1 MLNKPLTRP
10 YFSGGTLKGVGWP
23 AIKIVFDKQP
33 IKLLQDW
40 TSHQQSQQSVQASSH
55 VWHDEK
61 RPSLAFHG
69 GILQTNTQD
78 HWEYECYYSR
88 IYTPIMTVKHGQIT
102 IIPKLELRAFCGGFT
117 FHATIRGD
125 LGWGRYIS
133 PRDKIKHS
141 RTQQSVF
148 PITCRI
154 DSLKRITSTTKL
166 WHARFFQTQYSGV
179 SEN

>member
-1 MLNKPLTRP
+1 MLNKPLKKP

-23 AIKIVFDKQP
+23 AIEIVFDKQP

-55 VWHDEK
+55 VWHCGK

-69 GILQTNTQD
+69 RILQTNTQD
-78 HWEYECYYSR
+78 HWEWYYSR
-88 IYTPIMTVKHGQIT
+88 IYTPIMIVKHEQIT

-117 FHATIRGD
+117 FHATIQGD
-125 LGWGRYIS
+125 LGWGI
-133 PRDKIKHS
+133 DKIKHS

-154 DSLKRITSTTKL
+154 DYLKRITSTTKL
-166 WHARFFQTQYSGV
+166 KHGRFFQTQYSGV